1 MSSKKLTITMNGK
14 KEEFKKINFFKVAS
28 GMYKISNMGRV
39 VFSSTGE
46 EVKYGKSSGNCKYK
60 TCCLK
65 LKDGSYKK
73 FIVHILVAKAFLS
86 KTNRDKKFKRNL
98 IHCHDFQYMV
108 DAVDFLKYSNKKEI
122 TLRYNLY
129 KAYKENNYSSN
140 KTYLELCA
148 KYVYILY
155 KDKYNIDD
163 IIYVLGDYIKVKNV
177 RRFIDNVMKGKTY
190 KNVIESL

>member
-73 FIVHILVAKAFLS
+73 FIVHILVAKAFIK
-86 KTNRDKKFKRNL
+86 KTTRDKKFRRDL
-98 IHCHDFQYMV
+98 IHCHEFQYMV
-108 DAVDFLKYSNKKEI
+108 DAAEFLKYSNKKEI
-122 TLRYNLY
+122 SLRYNLY
-129 KAYKENNYSSN
+129 KAYKDNNHNAN

-163 IIYVLGDYIKVKNV
+163 IIYVLGDYIKVKNI